1 MFRKNVFILG
11 AGFSAKAGAP
21 VMSDFLEKAKRLR
34 DDPRLE
40 LPREDHKTFG
50 NVFKRLAELRI
61 AQAKMDINIENIE
74 HLFGLVDMDLAFD
87 GASSGST
94 LRRDLILLILRT
106 LEKFIDSEKLD
117 KPRINFQMRDLNGKP
132 YLKILAANYVQL
144 FSAFASRLWIRD
156 GRFNRDVQDAIITM
170 NYDCLLDDC
179 LLKMGVQPDYGLENS
194 ELPVEFKRLTR
205 MLPVLKLHG
214 SANWF
219 QCTEP
224 CEGGIWISA
233 DSPAKRLEYF
243 YGQRRPSCNH
253 QVEPVIVP
261 PTWAKGGQSTI
272 LRPVWTRALQALRE
286 AGRIFIIGYS
296 LPRTD
301 EFFKY
306 LLALALATNE
316 RLDKIIVVNPSK
328 EAQDTFANLFSSH
341 FGSKLTPVQKEI
353 EEYIH
358 PLGNE
363 LGQYE
368 HGFDEDLIRSSRVMV
383 QV

>member
-1 MFRKNVFILG
+1 
-11 AGFSAKAGAP
+11 
-21 VMSDFLEKAKRLR
+21 MSDFLEKAKRLR